1 MPRNFPAASIASG
14 ALCKGG
20 NPHIC
25 ESCASEGATCCSLAP
40 GTEDHCFPLSR
51 PEWERMVEWCEHIGG
66 FAESP
71 NSPAFMQNM
80 RALFPGEEQD
90 LKRLVPGHAWH
101 MRLAVNEKGDC
112 VFLGNEGCRLPREVR
127 PWYCRIFPFWV
138 RNGRVTIFT
147 ANSCLAF
154 LQARAV
160 QPALELF
167 GLSEK
172 DILRLYGQLRLSWG
186 LTLPTGRGA

>member
-1 MPRNFPAASIASG
+1 MSRNFLPAPVKADS
-14 ALCKGG
+14 
-20 NPHIC
+20 PHIC
-25 ESCASEGATCCSLAP
+25 ESCASEGSTCCSLAP
-40 GTEDHCFPLSR
+40 GTEEHCFPLSR
-51 PEWERMVEWCEHIGG
+51 PEWERIVEWCEHIGG
-66 FAESP
+66 FAEGP

-80 RALFPGEEQD
+80 RALFPGEERE
-90 LKRLVPGHAWH
+90 LKRLFPGHAWH
-101 MRLAVNEKGDC
+101 MRLAVTAKGDC
-112 VFLGNEGCRLPREVR
+112 VFLGHEGCRLPREVR

-154 LQARAV
+154 LQARSA

-186 LTLPTGRGA
+186 LPLHTGRGA